1 MSLNYYYSYDNNR
14 RLNND
19 TAAAQQVR
27 TRFSSTIAFV
37 EDYLFNVVAKMWNF
51 QDAQQNKLTF
61 EVIFYFYEFFK
72 HFSFIRYGNM
82 FLRLKIYYQPNNK
95 ILKHLIFVL

>member
-1 MSLNYYYSYDNNR
+1 MSEYYKFMSLCIINVFNKLSLNHSYDNNR

-61 EVIFYFYEFFK
+61 EVN
-72 HFSFIRYGNM
+72 H
-82 FLRLKIYYQPNNK
+82 
-95 ILKHLIFVL
+95 

>member
-1 MSLNYYYSYDNNR
+1 MSEYYKFISSCIINVFNKLSLNHSYDNNR

-61 EVIFYFYEFFK
+61 EVN
-72 HFSFIRYGNM
+72 H
-82 FLRLKIYYQPNNK
+82 
-95 ILKHLIFVL
+95 

>member
-1 MSLNYYYSYDNNR
+1 MKYIFLNCYPSYDNNR

-61 EVIFYFYEFFK
+61 EVYHFEIKHYF
-72 HFSFIRYGNM
+72 
-82 FLRLKIYYQPNNK
+82 
-95 ILKHLIFVL
+95 

>member
-1 MSLNYYYSYDNNR
+1 MSEYYKLIVLYVINVFNKFSLNYNYSYDNNR

-61 EVIFYFYEFFK
+61 EVNHYFTC
-72 HFSFIRYGNM
+72 I
-82 FLRLKIYYQPNNK
+82 IY
-95 ILKHLIFVL
+95 

>member
-1 MSLNYYYSYDNNR
+1 MFKTTLNTCLSYDNNR

-27 TRFSSTIAFV
+27 SRFSSTIAFV

-61 EVIFYFYEFFK
+61 EVNYYF
-72 HFSFIRYGNM
+72 
-82 FLRLKIYYQPNNK
+82 
-95 ILKHLIFVL
+95 

>member
-1 MSLNYYYSYDNNR
+1 MIFSRNTICNYYAFFFYSYDNNR

-61 EVIFYFYEFFK
+61 EVY
-72 HFSFIRYGNM
+72 
-82 FLRLKIYYQPNNK
+82 IYYITFLLQ
-95 ILKHLIFVL
+95 

>member
-1 MSLNYYYSYDNNR
+1 MVNNLYEMFYNECLYHSYDNNR

-61 EVIFYFYEFFK
+61 EVTFYFNFNLYK
-72 HFSFIRYGNM
+72 HFSFIR
-82 FLRLKIYYQPNNK
+82 
-95 ILKHLIFVL
+95 

>member
-1 MSLNYYYSYDNNR
+1 MCTVILLWLNYYFDSYDNNR

-61 EVIFYFYEFFK
+61 EVNQFFK
-72 HFSFIRYGNM
+72 S
-82 FLRLKIYYQPNNK
+82 LYY
-95 ILKHLIFVL
+95 